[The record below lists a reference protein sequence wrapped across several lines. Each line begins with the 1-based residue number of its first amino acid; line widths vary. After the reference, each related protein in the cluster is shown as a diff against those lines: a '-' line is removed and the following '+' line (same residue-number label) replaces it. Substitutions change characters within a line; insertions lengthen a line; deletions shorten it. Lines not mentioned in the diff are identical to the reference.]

1 MIIMLDYELFK
12 LGETTITSGNIIFSL
27 LIIIAA
33 PISFLLFRKFF
44 LLKYYRRKNIEIGR
58 SYAISTLLKYVFYIV
73 FFLIAL
79 QASGIKLSLLLA
91 AGAALLVGV
100 GIGLQQTFNDFA
112 SGLILLIEGSVQKG
126 DWVEVGD
133 TEGKVIKI
141 GLRTSLIETRRKV
154 TIIVPNSKITVDEVV
169 NLSHQDNKI
178 LRYTVSVG
186 VAYGSDVIKVKN
198 ILLKCA
204 RNHKKVLSKPEP
216 AVRFT
221 DFGDS
226 SLDFELLFWSDDYDT
241 IEFVKSDIRFLID
254 AMFREH
260 KIEIPFPQRDLH
272 IKSSSVNFN
281 ENKLN

>member
-1 MIIMLDYELFK
+1 MLNYELFTI
-12 LGETTITSGNIIFSL
+12 GETTITSGNIIL
-27 LIIIAA
+27 TLIIIFSA
-33 PISFLLFRKFF
+33 PITFLLFRKFF
-44 LLKYYRRKNIEIGR
+44 LLRYYRKNNIEIGR
-58 SYAISTLLKYVFYIV
+58 SYAITTLLKYLFYIV

-154 TIIVPNSKITVDEVV
+154 TIIVPNSKIAVDQVV

-186 VAYGSDVIKVKN
+186 VAYGSDVSKVKE
-198 ILLKCA
+198 ILLECA
-204 RNHKKVLSKPEP
+204 KTHKMVLKKPIP
-216 AVRFT
+216 TVRFI
-221 DFGDS
+221 DFGNS
-226 SLDFELLFWSDDYDT
+226 SLDFELLFWSDNYDT
-241 IEFVKSDIRFLID
+241 IEAVRSDIRFLID
-254 AMFREH
+254 AKFREH
-260 KIEIPFPQRDLH
+260 KVEIPFPQRDLH
-272 IKSSSVNFN
+272 IRSSSVNFN
-281 ENKLN
+281 EKN